1 MTNPVSD
8 RTAPSAEVKGGESK
22 EPSTQRRSIGARRNP
37 ATEQAILDAVEALLV
52 EKGVKGL
59 TMEAVAKRARAG
71 KATLYKWWP
80 SRGALLVAVYE
91 RAKGTH
97 LHEDK
102 GTLIAS
108 ITAFFRF
115 VFAHWQTPK
124 GQTFALIIAE
134 AQGNADVAEAL
145 EHYRLERLEAL
156 SAVVDIAI
164 ARGEVKPGV
173 TAEALAETIM
183 AVAWMRLLTGR
194 LDTDPETLAYEVLGG
209 WLKDG
214 DS

>member
-1 MTNPVSD
+1 M
-8 RTAPSAEVKGGESK
+8 
-22 EPSTQRRSIGARRNP
+22 
-37 ATEQAILDAVEALLV
+37 
-52 EKGVKGL
+52 
-59 TMEAVAKRARAG
+59 
-71 KATLYKWWP
+71 
-80 SRGALLVAVYE
+80 
-91 RAKGTH
+91 H

-108 ITAFFRF
+108 IAAFFRF

-183 AVAWMRLLTGR
+183 ATAWMRLLTGR
-194 LDTDPETLAYEVLGG
+194 LETDPERLAHEVLGG
-209 WLKDG
+209 LLKDG
-214 DS
+214 AS